1 VPTSDGLARDSV
13 LRLAV
18 SAADRA
24 LAEDPESAE
33 AWATRSNVSRI
44 VDPTDRAPAIRAL
57 RRALALDSTNANAWH
72 FLALSLAESGD
83 VDGAFTAWR
92 RAIAANPTNVQG
104 LTFLA
109 IAHYWRRQWD
119 SSTHW
124 TDSAIALDPTFQLV
138 RITAGFVEVERG
150 DFARAHAD
158 FDAAERLSTDVE
170 VVHTLAAKA
179 LAAARAGAT
188 GEASVLLQ
196 RAESL
201 AASYTPTPLH
211 AAVWLAQAHAG
222 WGDADRAVDWLERF
236 SPAADLHFQIHL
248 RCDPPFQAIE
258 NDERFRALLVTERLV
273 GSRGC

>member
-1 VPTSDGLARDSV
+1 
-13 LRLAV
+13 
-18 SAADRA
+18 
-24 LAEDPESAE
+24 
-33 AWATRSNVSRI
+33 VSRI

-92 RAIAANPTNVQG
+92 RAIATSPTNIQG

-119 SSTHW
+119 SSAHW

-138 RITAGFVEVERG
+138 RIAAGFTEVERG
-150 DFARAHAD
+150 DFARARAD

-170 VVHTLAAKA
+170 VVHTVAGKA
-179 LAAARAGAT
+179 LTAARAGAS
-188 GEASVLLQ
+188 GEATVLIQ

-201 AASYTPTPLH
+201 AASYAPTPLH
-211 AAVWLAQAHAG
+211 TAIWIAEAHAG
-222 WGDADRAVDWLERF
+222 LGDADGAVEWLERF
-236 SPAADLHFQIHL
+236 SPTADLHFQIHL
-248 RCDPPFQAIE
+248 RCDPPFEAIE
-258 NDERFRALLVTERLV
+258 NDPRFQALLVTERPA
-273 GSRGC
+273 GSDGC